1 MKKIIK
7 YLLIVLLIFPLY
19 SCKDE
24 QQIDETAIN
33 EFGITYKL
41 ENELKTAVYEK
52 GENSDYY
59 KKYGYPL
66 DSLELTYYFGEIE
79 RYHTFL
85 CYAAFELEH
94 IDIVIP
100 HTYDTLP
107 YYLYKEG
114 NLITLA
120 YAAENNLLTEE
131 NILYI
136 NSFLWREENL
146 DKKEA
151 IQLKDYKLAL
161 KERLGYTYCEYKNID
176 TTENKAPI
184 FKYSFEYIDTFEIK
198 NKSRLMATLIKG
210 NYLPFETKE
219 TIAGIN
225 FYYYDTRKIKLLG
238 AIYSIDKN
246 GKKTYKYDCLSL
258 KKAYELGYITKDDLI
273 KIKQISIENGYIKN
287 K

>member
-24 QQIDETAIN
+24 QQIDENALN

-41 ENELKTAVYEK
+41 ENELKTAVYEN

-59 KKYGYPL
+59 KKYGYPI

-79 RYHTFL
+79 GYHTFL

-94 IDIVIP
+94 IHIVIP

-136 NSFLWREENL
+136 NSFLWREENI

-151 IQLKDYKLAL
+151 VQLKDYKLAL

-184 FKYSFEYIDTFEIK
+184 FKYSFEYIDIFEIK

-225 FYYYDTRKIKLLG
+225 FYYYDTRTIKLLG

-246 GKKTYKYDCLSL
+246 GKKTFKYDFLSL
-258 KKAYELGYITKDDLI
+258 KKAYKLGYITKDDLI
-273 KIKQISIENGYIKN
+273 KINQIAIENGYIKN